1 MYRNKYFS
9 YLEINKLQ
17 PGFAMKKTSDKSRGI
32 ILYISMIGFLAIFTS
47 TISKN
52 PVLPLLVKSL
62 GAGDQVLGLISSIS
76 PIAGIV
82 FSFPVGFL
90 ADKMGKKKMLITSSL
105 IFLSAPLLY
114 LFVTNAWWLIPVR
127 FFHGMATA
135 ILGPLASTIIAESY
149 DINRGEKL
157 GFYSSATLIGR
168 TLAPLTG
175 GAIIAFFAFKGEITS
190 YRAVYIA
197 AFIMSIPVVIGS
209 CLIKTGESPVKKSVS
224 VKDFF
229 ISIKYIAGNRLILA
243 TALVDLSTYFSF
255 GIFETFTPGYL
266 KSAGYR
272 PEIIGLIFSL
282 QILSIA
288 LTKPLFGRLADKIDK
303 RIQIATGLF
312 LLGLSVA
319 VLPFVTLFVP
329 VLAVSMAFGL
339 AMSFS
344 TVATSAY
351 VADIAEKEHLGASM
365 GALSSIMDVGH
376 SSGPLV
382 AGTVITLVSVK
393 AGFFSGFILAL
404 LVVIMFVNS
413 AYRNKK

>member
-1 MYRNKYFS
+1 MMEKT
-9 YLEINKLQ
+9 
-17 PGFAMKKTSDKSRGI
+17 PGKSRGI
-32 ILYISMIGFLAIFTS
+32 IFYISMIGFLAIFTS

-52 PVLPLLVKSL
+52 PVLPYLVKSL

-90 ADKMGKKKMLITSSL
+90 ADKIGKKKMLIIASL

-114 LFVTNAWWLIPVR
+114 LLVTNAFWLIPVR

-149 DINRGEKL
+149 DSNRGEKL
-157 GFYSSATLIGR
+157 GVYSSATLIGR

-175 GAIIAFFAFKGEITS
+175 GVIISYFAFYGELTS
-190 YRAVYIA
+190 YRAVYVA
-197 AFIMSIPVVIGS
+197 AFLMSIPVVIGS
-209 CLIKTGESPVKKSVS
+209 FMVKTGETSVKKSVS
-224 VKDFF
+224 VKEFF
-229 ISIKYIAGNRLILA
+229 ISIKYIAGNKLILA

-266 KSAGYR
+266 KNSGYR
-272 PEIIGLIFSL
+272 PEIVGLIFSL

-288 LTKPLFGRLADKIDK
+288 LTKPLFGRVADRIDK
-303 RIQIATGLF
+303 RIQIASGLF
-312 LLGLSVA
+312 ILGLSVA
-319 VLPFVTLFVP
+319 IIPFVTLFIP
-329 VLAVSMAFGL
+329 VLAVSMLFGL

-344 TVATSAY
+344 TVATSAF
-351 VADIAEKEHLGASM
+351 VADVAEKEQLGASM

-382 AGTVITLVSVK
+382 AGTVITLISVK
-393 AGFFSGFILAL
+393 AGFLSGFILAL
-404 LVVIMFVNS
+404 LVSAVFVIF
-413 AYRNKK
+413 AWGTKK